1 MFALGAVMEPGDVE
15 RVELDAGR
23 VVDALAPY
31 ASGSDYLNFVESGSY
46 DVSKAFSPES
56 WERLK
61 RVKAQVD
68 PDGLF
73 LANHEIPA

>member
-1 MFALGAVMEPGDVE
+1 MFALGAVMELGDVE
-15 RVELDAGR
+15 IIEAEADR
-23 VVDALAPY
+23 VVRALAPY
-31 ASGSDYLNFVESGSY
+31 ASGSDYLNFVETGSY
-46 DVSKAFSPES
+46 DVSKAFSPEN

-73 LANHEIPA
+73 AANHEIPV